1 MMRKFFIWWL
11 MGVGLFSSVQTQA
24 QSTYS
29 GDIIDGVRVIE
40 RLDVTDQPQGLS
52 RYYFRV
58 TDNGLGQGFYVPVIV
73 VKGAKPGPKLLL
85 TAGIHGDE
93 LNGIG
98 VLHRLATTLKPQALS
113 GSVVMLAGLNAPGLM
128 HSTRGFSPSGVETQ
142 DSNLNRLMPGDA
154 ASQDPAQAYAG
165 RLWSQLIAGNV
176 DIGLDLHTQ
185 SRGTLYPMYIFAETA
200 KARRLAEI
208 LRPDVIAMDQ
218 GVDGTIENTLN
229 AYGAVAVTVELGG
242 PEVFDQVMISRAV
255 GSILNLM
262 VNQAMYTGLV
272 EVKAQKTFIGNN
284 VFNIRSQK
292 AGFANLKVKIGDIVA
307 EGAPLAQI
315 TGPFGD
321 VIETLTAPQAGQVLS
336 VATDPRTLSGSM
348 VARMINW
355 SDTGLCSLDGC
366 PPRP

>member
-1 MMRKFFIWWL
+1 
-11 MGVGLFSSVQTQA
+11 MGLGLFSSVQA
-24 QSTYS
+24 KSLYS
-29 GDIIDGVRVIE
+29 GDIQGGVRVIE
-40 RLDVTDQPQGLS
+40 RLDVADQPQGLS
-52 RYYFRV
+52 RYFFRV
-58 TDNGLGQGFYVPVIV
+58 TDNSLGQGFYVPVMVI
-73 VKGAKPGPKLLL
+73 KGPKPGPKLLL

-93 LNGIG
+93 LSGIA
-98 VLHRLATTLKPQALS
+98 VLHKLAQTLKPQALN

-128 HSTRGFSPSGVETQ
+128 HSTRGFSPSGVELEAA
-142 DSNLNRLMPGDA
+142 NLNRLMPGDA
-154 ASQDPAQAYAG
+154 ASQDPAEAYAG
-165 RLWSQLIAGNV
+165 RLWAQLIMGNV
-176 DIGLDLHTQ
+176 DVGLDLHTQ

-200 KARRLAEI
+200 KARRIAEI

-229 AYGAVAVTVELGG
+229 AHGAVALTVELGG
-242 PEVFDQVMISRAV
+242 PEVFDQVMINRAV
-255 GSILNLM
+255 DSVLNLM

-292 AGFANLKVKIGDIVA
+292 AGFANLMVKIGDIVA

-321 VIETLTAPQAGQVLS
+321 VIETLTAAQAGQVLS
-336 VATDPRTLSGSM
+336 IATDPRTLSGSM
-348 VARMINW
+348 VVRMINW
-355 SDTGLCSLDGC
+355 SDAGLCTLEGC